1 MDWQKHVN
9 SPAIDW
15 LLEPEDP
22 GVRYLALRDLLDR
35 PADDEELVHARQ
47 AAHVSGPI
55 AKVLDKMQPEG
66 YWAKPGP
73 GYTTKYRSTVWALI
87 LLAQLGADA
96 SQDERINHGCEYLLR
111 HSLVIGGHFS
121 VYGTP
126 SGTIDCLQ
134 GNLCWA
140 LLEMGY
146 DDPRLAQAFEW
157 MARTVT
163 GEGMASRN
171 DKDAE
176 LRYYAYKCGPL
187 FACGPNYG
195 QSCAWGA
202 TKVML
207 AFGKLPEKQRTPLID
222 EAIRQGVGFF
232 FSVDPVTANWP
243 TRLGDKP
250 SRNWWKFGF
259 PVFYITDLLQ
269 VAEGLVALGYG
280 KDPQLAST
288 LELIRSKQDEQG
300 RWELEYDYTGKTW
313 VNFGEKKK
321 PNKWVTLR
329 ALKVLKRAGYN
340 GKISVNSIPPK
351 GWFAT
356 AKSRPWVCTIRRAI
370 ARS

>member
-1 MDWQKHVN
+1 MEWQAQIKG
-9 SPAIDW
+9 SSIEW
-15 LLEPEDP
+15 LLEPEDL

-35 PADDEELVHARQ
+35 PVNDSELAMACN
-47 AAHVSGPI
+47 AAHTSGSI
-55 AKVLDKMQPEG
+55 ATVLGKMQPEG

-96 SQDERINHGCEYLLR
+96 SQDERIRRGCAYLLE
-111 HSLVIGGHFS
+111 HSLVSGGQFT

-126 SGTIDCLQ
+126 SSTIDCLQ

-146 DDPRLAQAFEW
+146 DDPQLAHAFEW

-163 GEGMASRN
+163 GEGMVSRN

-176 LRYYAYKCGPL
+176 PRYYAYNCGPL
-187 FACGPNYG
+187 FACGPNYA
-195 QSCAWGA
+195 QSCGWGA
-202 TKVML
+202 AKVML
-207 AFGKLPEKQRTPLID
+207 AFGKLPKTQRTLLI
-222 EAIRQGVGFF
+222 ENAIQQGLDFL
-232 FSVDPVTANWP
+232 FSIDPVTANWP

-259 PVFYITDLLQ
+259 PVFYVTDLLQ

-280 KDPQLAST
+280 KDPRLANT
-288 LELIRSKQDEQG
+288 LELIRSKQDDQG
-300 RWELEYDYTGKTW
+300 RWQLEYDYTGKTW
-313 VNFGEKKK
+313 LNFGEKKQ

-329 ALKVLKRAGYN
+329 AMRVLKRAG
-340 GKISVNSIPPK
+340 
-351 GWFAT
+351 
-356 AKSRPWVCTIRRAI
+356 
-370 ARS
+370 